1 IWSRNVSCKAVGLSL
16 ADAYKGRKERKNGV
30 LTAIFLEVEE
40 TADSSEQQKCQGFK
54 CCERAAE
61 KEDQMGCVSSRMIT
75 RSGSYREDVTGNA
88 YQRSGS
94 AGVTVDLLLPKNTDQ
109 FLALICTASSFT
121 EKLRSCPPPLP
132 AETGKDVSEETA
144 QAEGEAEVI
153 NAWELMADLDD
164 EGSAASSDVAAGSLN
179 PASEPSIDSQVV
191 EEQDVV
197 ESDDHHPDGDQA
209 GSSGR
214 KLTNPEGFPPA
225 DVFTECEQ
233 SESSRDIQA
242 GRPTADAA
250 EEPQAAESSS
260 IQCEEPGPSQSFYGT
275 IEPSRSICTAD
286 QTDEAQ
292 GHEQPEAAGIV
303 SRRRAKAKEL
313 AALTIPSSLEFP
325 VIGSLREWLQGGSTA
340 TPRFADEGW
349 SVSRSMSGGK
359 QDSGGLDPELLQAFE
374 EALAELNAE
383 EQAQMMLGLVQPSY
397 GADDEC

>member
-1 IWSRNVSCKAVGLSL
+1 
-16 ADAYKGRKERKNGV
+16 
-30 LTAIFLEVEE
+30 
-40 TADSSEQQKCQGFK
+40 
-54 CCERAAE
+54 
-61 KEDQMGCVSSRMIT
+61 MGCVSSRMIT

-88 YQRSGS
+88 YQRCGS

-144 QAEGEAEVI
+144 PAEGEAEVI

-179 PASEPSIDSQVV
+179 PASEPSIDSQAV

-209 GSSGR
+209 GS

-225 DVFTECEQ
+225 DAFTDCEQ
-233 SESSRDIQA
+233 SEPSRNIQA
-242 GRPTADAA
+242 GGPAADTA
-250 EEPQAAESSS
+250 EEPQASESSS

-292 GHEQPEAAGIV
+292 GYEQPEAAGIV

-313 AALTIPSSLEFP
+313 AVLTIPTSLEFP
-325 VIGSLREWLQGGSTA
+325 VIGSLREWLQGGSTE
-340 TPRFADEGW
+340 TPRFGDEVG
-349 SVSRSMSGGK
+349 SVSRSMSGRK

-374 EALAELNAE
+374 EALAELDAE
-383 EQAQMMLGLVQPSY
+383 EQDQMRLGLL
-397 GADDEC
+397 